1 MNTKG
6 ETVGS
11 QVMVIWFLF
20 LLVIGAGGLALGIR
34 IFFGADYDFREAEAG
49 ILNYR
54 IQDCLAY
61 HSIDFSKPEM
71 FYTTCGLSKEILSD
85 KLNETKLAIKI
96 CEKNC
101 DEGKTLFQLGSDF
114 TSCDLTGKNE
124 YFMRCSKS
132 FVSRGEMNFQVITGS
147 NHQIRRENA

>member
-1 MNTKG
+1 MNKEG

-34 IFFGADYDFREAEAG
+34 IFFGGDYDFREAEAS

-61 HSIDFSKPEM
+61 HLIDFSKPEM
-71 FYTTCGLSKEILSD
+71 FYATCGLSKEVLSES
-85 KLNETKLAIKI
+85 LNETRLAIKI
-96 CEKNC
+96 CEKN
-101 DEGKTLFQLGSDF
+101 TL
-114 TSCDLTGKNE
+114 
-124 YFMRCSKS
+124 
-132 FVSRGEMNFQVITGS
+132 
-147 NHQIRRENA
+147 